1 MPGAKP
7 SNVFIAFLRGINV
20 GGRGMIAMADLKTLF
35 AKEGFLDTRTLL
47 QSGNV
52 VFKTKAAATTDALEK
67 KIAAA
72 IAKRF
77 AANVKIMVR
86 TPDELKKI
94 VARNPFPD
102 AARDDPSHLLVDFL
116 SEKPTAAAAKAMT
129 ALASKFPNEPF
140 SLDGRE
146 FFIHYSKNIGES
158 KFTNAIIDRTLG
170 VSGTA
175 RNWNT
180 VTKLI
185 ALADEV
191 AAT

>member
-1 MPGAKP
+1 MPANKP
-7 SNVFIAFLRGINV
+7 SNLFIAFLRGINV
-20 GGRGMIAMADLKTLF
+20 GGKGMIPMADLKTMF

-52 VFKTKAAATTDALEK
+52 VFKTKTASTPDVLEK

-77 AANVKIMVR
+77 AADIKIMVR
-86 TPDELKKI
+86 TPYELKKI

-102 AARDDPSHLLVDFL
+102 AARDDPSHLIIDFL
-116 SEKPTAAAAKAMT
+116 SDKPAPAAAKAMA
-129 ALASKFPNEPF
+129 ALSPKFPNEPF
-140 SLDGRE
+140 ALDGRE
-146 FFIHYSKNIGES
+146 FFVHYSKDIGHS
-158 KFTNAIIDRTLG
+158 KFTNTIIDKTLG

-185 ALADEV
+185 ALADEM
-191 AAT
+191 AAG